1 MNKSK
6 SLSLVIF
13 DTSGIELARRAVER
27 STNLFSFDDVLIF
40 SDQPKKWGNFSII
53 EVKKITSLSDYNHAI
68 YEELPQR
75 LNTDFALIIQFDGFV
90 LNPSSFTNF
99 FYEFD
104 YIGAP
109 WPTNI
114 NHGLGV
120 TVGNGGFSLRSK
132 RLIQT
137 LANYRESIRVNDD
150 PEDVTICRYLRPML
164 EYRDN
169 ICFAPV
175 EVARYFSVEFEQIK
189 HPTPFGF
196 HGLHRLPEAYKDD
209 YKFLI
214 DNLPDRCFQHG
225 SYQLNNLKIGF
236 SRLSTE
242 AQKLFL
248 DRLSKFN

>member
-6 SLSLVIF
+6 SVSLVII
-13 DTSGIELARRAVER
+13 DTDGIELARRAVER

-40 SDQPKKWGNFSII
+40 SDQPKKWGNFPII
-53 EVKKITSLSDYNHAI
+53 EIKKITSLSDYNRAI

-75 LNTDFALIIQFDGFV
+75 LSTDFALIIQFDGFV

-109 WPTNI
+109 WPTGL
-114 NHGLGV
+114 NHGQRAI
-120 TVGNGGFSLRSK
+120 VGNGGFSLRSK
-132 RLIQT
+132 RLIQA
-137 LANYRESIRVNDD
+137 LANYRASIIVNV
-150 PEDVTICRYLRPML
+150 PEDLTICKYLRPML
-164 EYRDN
+164 EDRNN

-175 EVARYFSVEFEQIK
+175 EVARYFSVEHEKIK
-189 HPTPFGF
+189 HPIPFGF
-196 HGLHRLPEAYKDD
+196 HGLHHLPEAYKDD

-214 DNLPDRCFQHG
+214 DNLPDRCFERG
-225 SYQLNNLKIGF
+225 SYHLQNLRIGF
-236 SRLSTE
+236 SKLGTE
-242 AQKLFL
+242 AQQLFL

>member
-13 DTSGIELARRAVER
+13 DTDGIELARRAVER
-27 STNLFSFDDVLIF
+27 STSLFSFEDVLIF
-40 SDQPKKWGNFSII
+40 SDQPKKWGNFPII
-53 EVKKITSLSDYNHAI
+53 ELKKITSLSDYNHAL

-109 WPTNI
+109 WP
-114 NHGLGV
+114 GA

-137 LANYRESIRVNDD
+137 LTNYRASIRFND
-150 PEDVTICRYLRPML
+150 PEDLTICRYLRPML
-164 EYRDN
+164 EDRNN
-169 ICFAPV
+169 IRFAPV
-175 EVARYFSVEFEQIK
+175 EVARYFSVENENVK
-189 HPTPFGF
+189 HPIPFGF

-214 DNLPDRCFQHG
+214 DNLPDRCFQRE
-225 SYQLNNLKIGF
+225 SYQLHNLKIGF
-236 SRLSTE
+236 SRLGAE
-242 AQKLFL
+242 AQQLFL
-248 DRLSKFN
+248 ERLGKFK

>member
-6 SLSLVIF
+6 SVSVVII
-13 DTSGIELARRAVER
+13 DTDGIELARRAVER

-53 EVKKITSLSDYNHAI
+53 EIKKINSLSDYNRAI
-68 YEELPQR
+68 YEELPKR

-109 WPTNI
+109 WPAGSI
-114 NHGLGV
+114 PGRSAI
-120 TVGNGGFSLRSK
+120 VGNGGFSLRSK

-137 LANYRESIRVNDD
+137 LANYRASIIVNV

-164 EYRDN
+164 EEQDN

-175 EVARYFSVEFEQIK
+175 EVARYFSIEFEKIK
-189 HPTPFGF
+189 LPTPFGF
-196 HGLHRLPEAYKDD
+196 HGLHRLPEVYKDD
-209 YKFLI
+209 CKFLV
-214 DNLPDRCFQHG
+214 DNLPDRCFQPG
-225 SYQLNNLKIGF
+225 SYQLQNLKIGF
-236 SRLSTE
+236 SRLGAE
-242 AQKLFL
+242 AQQLFL